1 MKFPMPREYKH
12 IRPIDTVWYGN
23 PQLKEGLSVPEIT
36 IKYGSLSSRIKT
48 MPSYA
53 KCLIG
58 SLRELAKAVKA
69 IKRNSLCLK

>member
-36 IKYGSLSSRIKT
+36 IKYGSLSSCTATPESID
-48 MPSYA
+48 
-53 KCLIG
+53 
-58 SLRELAKAVKA
+58 KAGLQSNMVVYPHE
-69 IKRNSLCLK
+69 